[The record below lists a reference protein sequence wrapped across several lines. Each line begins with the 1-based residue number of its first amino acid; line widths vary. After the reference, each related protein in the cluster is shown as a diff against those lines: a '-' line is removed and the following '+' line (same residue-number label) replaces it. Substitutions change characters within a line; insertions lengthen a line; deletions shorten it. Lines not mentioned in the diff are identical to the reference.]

1 MRKKIL
7 ILGGTGFIGNHLS
20 KKALE
25 KNFQVTILSKNQAKY
40 FPKRGDINYI
50 TADISDKD
58 NLKKELLDSN
68 FDYVVNLSGYVD
80 HSPFSKGGR
89 KVIDT
94 HFYGLQNVIQS
105 INWSGLKR
113 FVQIGS
119 SDEYGNNPAPQNED
133 MIPSPISPY
142 SLAKTAS
149 SQLLQL
155 LSITEKFPAVVL
167 RLFLVY
173 GPDQNKERF
182 LPQIIQGCFS
192 KKSFPY
198 SSGDQLRDFCY
209 VDDIVDGIFSAFES
223 DQSNGEIINIAS
235 GKPVKIKEVINKV
248 IGIVGHGEPDY
259 GKIPY
264 RDFENMN
271 LHADISKALKILNW
285 EPKVS
290 LDDGLKLTID
300 SYKD

>member
-1 MRKKIL
+1 MREKIL

-25 KNFQVTILSKNQAKY
+25 KNFQVTVLSKNQTKY
-40 FPKRGDINYI
+40 YPKRADINYI

-58 NLKKELLDSN
+58 NLKKRLLDSK

-80 HSPFSKGGR
+80 HSPFSEGGR

-105 INWSGLKR
+105 INWSSLKR

-119 SDEYGNNPAPQNED
+119 SDEYGNNPAPQSED
-133 MIPSPISPY
+133 MSPSPISPY

-173 GPDQNKERF
+173 GPGQNKERF
-182 LPQIIQGCFS
+182 LPQIIKGCFS
-192 KKSFPY
+192 KKSFPS

-209 VDDIVDGIFSAFES
+209 INDIVDGIFSAFES

-235 GKPVKIKEVINKV
+235 GKPIKIKEVINKV

-259 GKIPY
+259 GKIAY
-264 RDFENMN
+264 RDSENMN

-285 EPKVS
+285 KPKVS
-290 LDDGLKLTID
+290 LDDGLRLTIN

>member
-133 MIPSPISPY
+133 MMPSPISPY

-192 KKSFPY
+192 KKSFPS

>member
-25 KNFQVTILSKNQAKY
+25 KNFQVTVLSKNQTKY
-40 FPKRGDINYI
+40 HPKRADINFI

-58 NLKKELLDSN
+58 NLKKRLLDSK

-80 HSPFSKGGR
+80 HSPFFEGGR
-89 KVIDT
+89 KAIDT

-119 SDEYGNNPAPQNED
+119 SDEYGNNPAPQSEV
-133 MIPSPISPY
+133 MTPSPISSY

-173 GPDQNKERF
+173 GPGQNKERF

-192 KKSFPY
+192 KKSFPS
-198 SSGDQLRDFCY
+198 SSGDQLRDFIY
-209 VDDIVDGIFSAFES
+209 NSDVVDAIIKSLRSKKAKG
-223 DQSNGEIINIAS
+223 QIINIGT
-235 GKPVKIKEVINKV
+235 GKPKKIKDLINYIKKV
-248 IGIVGHGEPDY
+248 TKGGQPEF
-259 GKIPY
+259 GKIKY
-264 RDFENMN
+264 RKDDLTLSVNGKLAVWLNRFFP
-271 LHADISKALKILNW
+271 KIARRLVFNHFKN
-285 EPKVS
+285 EKR
-290 LDDGLKLTID
+290 L
-300 SYKD
+300 